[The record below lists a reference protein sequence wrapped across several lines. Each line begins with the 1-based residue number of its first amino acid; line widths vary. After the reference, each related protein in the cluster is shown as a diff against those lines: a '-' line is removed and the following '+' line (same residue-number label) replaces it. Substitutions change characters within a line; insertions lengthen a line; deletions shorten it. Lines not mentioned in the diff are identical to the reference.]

1 MTTDMS
7 DRAHLL
13 STLDRK
19 RVHILFYRSWDR
31 CGYDVII
38 ILQNT
43 GHLPWTLGTECNAT
57 LTISAYNMKVIKDN
71 RGGVRKL

>member
-1 MTTDMS
+1 M
-7 DRAHLL
+7 
-13 STLDRK
+13 
-19 RVHILFYRSWDR
+19 
-31 CGYDVII
+31 II